1 MATTKKDIVKQIA
14 RKRELSQVDT
24 RTVVQ
29 DTLDAVVD
37 ALAAEGRLELRGF
50 GVFQVRERA
59 ARKAR
64 NPKTGAEVVVP
75 ARRVVT
81 FKPGRLLRKR
91 ICGP

>member
-24 RTVVQ
+24 RNVVQ